1 MGLVEVVIAI
11 VVVGGPT
18 WVVSKFIDSATGG
31 RRKQAQLEAQVA
43 RDRVRTL
50 EARLVDAHR
59 QSEQLQQQL
68 DWHSRLLATQDRLLE
83 QLADRQTRPAAEGG
97 CG

>member
-18 WVVSKFIDSATGG
+18 WVVSKFIDSAFGS
-31 RRKQAQLEAQVA
+31 RRKQAQLEAELAQDRA
-43 RDRVRTL
+43 RAL

-59 QSEQLQQQL
+59 QTQQLQQQL
-68 DWHSRLLATQDRLLE
+68 DWHTKLLATQDTLVK
-83 QLADRQTRPAAEGG
+83 QLADLPARPAAGSAS
-97 CG
+97 